1 MGPRDEG
8 DPDLPGNE
16 MTEGGATLAESFDPL
31 VGIAPPAPKP
41 RWAPRWRPSAA
52 SILPH
57 LADRVVND
65 VRDGYALEAICERQH
80 CDAEVAL
87 AMIERSYANGLLLD
101 YEVIRIRRGHE

>member
-1 MGPRDEG
+1 M
-8 DPDLPGNE
+8 N
-16 MTEGGATLAESFDPL
+16 EGGADLAENPF
-31 VGIAPPAPKP
+31 VGMAPPAPKP

-80 CDAEVAL
+80 CDGEVAL
-87 AMIERSYANGLLLD
+87 AMIERGYANGLLLD